1 MQSRSDKCLYATSY
15 PKQLFTL
22 KIKVYAGQKYVLAET
37 DSENFTLEIS
47 LKGTKLEE
55 EKNKKFVS

>member
-47 LKGTKLEE
+47 LKGTKIEE
-55 EKNKKFVS
+55 